1 MTNPDQSAQNDF
13 VGQILLAMPAMS
25 DPRFERAVIYMCAHN
40 ADGAMGI
47 VINKTLDSID
57 FRELLGELV
66 ITVGPGF
73 RDVPVH
79 FGGPV
84 ENQRG
89 FVLHS
94 KDYSHTETLL
104 VDDSIGLTAT
114 IKVLRDMASGDG
126 PARSILALGYAGW
139 GPGQLESEIH
149 QNAWLTVPAS
159 DELLFD
165 SANDEKWER
174 AFNSI
179 GVDLSVLSGSS
190 GRA

>member
-1 MTNPDQSAQNDF
+1 MTTADNTEESSF
-13 VGQILLAMPAMS
+13 VGQVLLAMPAMT
-25 DPRFERAVIYMCAHN
+25 DPRFERSVIYVCAHN
-40 ADGAMGI
+40 AEGAMGI

-57 FRELLGELV
+57 FHELLDELD
-66 ITVGPGF
+66 IPT
-73 RDVPVH
+73 DEKSQDIAVH

-94 KDYSHTETLL
+94 SDYQHSETLF
-104 VDDSIGLTAT
+104 VDEKVGLTAT
-114 IKVLRDMASGDG
+114 VKVLRDLASGDG
-126 PARSILALGYAGW
+126 PAQSILALGYAGW
-139 GPGQLESEIH
+139 GPGQLESEF
-149 QNAWLTVPAS
+149 QENAWLSVPAS
-159 DELLFD
+159 DALLFEI
-165 SANDEKWER
+165 ANDNKWER

>member
-1 MTNPDQSAQNDF
+1 MTTADNTEESSF
-13 VGQILLAMPAMS
+13 VGQVLLAMPAMS
-25 DPRFERAVIYMCAHN
+25 DPRFERSVIYVCAHN
-40 ADGAMGI
+40 AEGAMGI

-57 FRELLGELV
+57 FHELLDELD
-66 ITVGPGF
+66 IPT
-73 RDVPVH
+73 DEKSQDIAIH

-94 KDYSHTETLL
+94 SDYQHSETLF
-104 VDDSIGLTAT
+104 VDEKVGLTAT
-114 IKVLRDMASGDG
+114 VKVLRDLASGDG
-126 PARSILALGYAGW
+126 PAQSILALGYAGW
-139 GPGQLESEIH
+139 GPGQLESEF
-149 QNAWLTVPAS
+149 QENAWLSVPAS
-159 DELLFD
+159 DALLFEI
-165 SANDEKWER
+165 ANDDKWER

>member
-13 VGQILLAMPAMS
+13 VGQILLAMPAMT

>member
-1 MTNPDQSAQNDF
+1 MTTADNTEESSF
-13 VGQILLAMPAMS
+13 VGQVLLAMPAMS
-25 DPRFERAVIYMCAHN
+25 DPRFERSVIYVCAHN
-40 ADGAMGI
+40 AEGAMGI

-57 FRELLGELV
+57 FHELLDELD
-66 ITVGPGF
+66 IPT
-73 RDVPVH
+73 DEKSQDIAVH

-94 KDYSHTETLL
+94 SDYQHSETLF
-104 VDDSIGLTAT
+104 VDEKVGLTAT
-114 IKVLRDMASGDG
+114 VKVLRDLASGDG
-126 PARSILALGYAGW
+126 PAQSILALGYAGW
-139 GPGQLESEIH
+139 GPGQLKSEF
-149 QNAWLTVPAS
+149 QENAWLSVPAS
-159 DELLFD
+159 DALLFEI
-165 SANDEKWER
+165 ANDDKWER

>member
-1 MTNPDQSAQNDF
+1 MTTADNTEESSF
-13 VGQILLAMPAMS
+13 VGQVLLAMPAMS
-25 DPRFERAVIYMCAHN
+25 DPRFERSVIYVCAHN
-40 ADGAMGI
+40 AEGARGI

-57 FRELLGELV
+57 FHELLDELD
-66 ITVGPGF
+66 IPT
-73 RDVPVH
+73 DEKSQDIAVH

-94 KDYSHTETLL
+94 SDYQHSETLF
-104 VDDSIGLTAT
+104 VDEKVGLTAT
-114 IKVLRDMASGDG
+114 VKVLRDLASGDG
-126 PARSILALGYAGW
+126 PTQSILALGYAGW
-139 GPGQLESEIH
+139 GPGQLESEF
-149 QNAWLTVPAS
+149 QENAWLSVPAS
-159 DELLFD
+159 DALLFEI
-165 SANDEKWER
+165 ANDDKWER

>member
-1 MTNPDQSAQNDF
+1 MTTADNTEESSF
-13 VGQILLAMPAMS
+13 VGQVLLAMPAMS
-25 DPRFERAVIYMCAHN
+25 DPRFERSVIYVCAHN
-40 ADGAMGI
+40 AEGAMGI

-57 FRELLGELV
+57 FHELLDELD
-66 ITVGPGF
+66 IPT
-73 RDVPVH
+73 DEKSQDIAVH

-94 KDYSHTETLL
+94 SDYQHSETLF
-104 VDDSIGLTAT
+104 VDEKVGLTAT
-114 IKVLRDMASGDG
+114 VKVLRDLASGDG
-126 PARSILALGYAGW
+126 PAQSILALGYAGW
-139 GPGQLESEIH
+139 GPGQLESEF
-149 QNAWLTVPAS
+149 QENAWLSVPAS
-159 DELLFD
+159 DALLFEI
-165 SANDEKWER
+165 ANDNKWER

>member
-1 MTNPDQSAQNDF
+1 MTTADNTEESSF
-13 VGQILLAMPAMS
+13 VGQVLLAMPAMT
-25 DPRFERAVIYMCAHN
+25 DPRFERSVIYVCAHN
-40 ADGAMGI
+40 AEGAMGI

-57 FRELLGELV
+57 FHELLDELD
-66 ITVGPGF
+66 IPT
-73 RDVPVH
+73 DEKSQDIAIH

-94 KDYSHTETLL
+94 SDYQHSETLF
-104 VDDSIGLTAT
+104 VDEKVGLTAT
-114 IKVLRDMASGDG
+114 VKVLRDLASGDG
-126 PARSILALGYAGW
+126 PAQSILALGYAGW
-139 GPGQLESEIH
+139 GPGQLESEF
-149 QNAWLTVPAS
+149 QENAWLSVPAS
-159 DELLFD
+159 DALLFEI
-165 SANDEKWER
+165 ANDDKWER

>member
-1 MTNPDQSAQNDF
+1 MTTADNTEESSF
-13 VGQILLAMPAMS
+13 VGQVLLAMPAMT
-25 DPRFERAVIYMCAHN
+25 DPRFERSVIYVCAHN
-40 ADGAMGI
+40 AEGARGI

-57 FRELLGELV
+57 FHELLDELD
-66 ITVGPGF
+66 IPT
-73 RDVPVH
+73 DEKSQDIAVH

-94 KDYSHTETLL
+94 SDYQHSETLF
-104 VDDSIGLTAT
+104 VDEKVGLTAT
-114 IKVLRDMASGDG
+114 VKVLRDLASGDG
-126 PARSILALGYAGW
+126 PAQSILALGYAGW
-139 GPGQLESEIH
+139 GPGQLESEF
-149 QNAWLTVPAS
+149 QENAWLSVPAS
-159 DELLFD
+159 DALLFEI
-165 SANDEKWER
+165 ANDDKWER

>member
-1 MTNPDQSAQNDF
+1 MTTADNTEESSF
-13 VGQILLAMPAMS
+13 VGQVLLAMPAMS
-25 DPRFERAVIYMCAHN
+25 DPRFERSVIYVCAHN
-40 ADGAMGI
+40 AEGAMGI

-57 FRELLGELV
+57 FHELLDELD
-66 ITVGPGF
+66 IPT
-73 RDVPVH
+73 DEKSQDIAVH

-94 KDYSHTETLL
+94 SDYQHSETLF
-104 VDDSIGLTAT
+104 VDEKVGLTAT
-114 IKVLRDMASGDG
+114 VKVLRDLASGDG
-126 PARSILALGYAGW
+126 PAQSILALGYAGW
-139 GPGQLESEIH
+139 GPGQLESEF
-149 QNAWLTVPAS
+149 QENAWLSVPAS
-159 DELLFD
+159 DALLFEI
-165 SANDEKWER
+165 ANDDKWER

>member
-1 MTNPDQSAQNDF
+1 MTTADNTEESSF
-13 VGQILLAMPAMS
+13 VGQVLLAMPAMS
-25 DPRFERAVIYMCAHN
+25 DPRFERSVIYVCAHN
-40 ADGAMGI
+40 AEGAMGI

-57 FRELLGELV
+57 FHELLDELD
-66 ITVGPGF
+66 IPT
-73 RDVPVH
+73 DEKSQDIAVH

-94 KDYSHTETLL
+94 SDYQHSETLF
-104 VDDSIGLTAT
+104 VDEKVGLTAT
-114 IKVLRDMASGDG
+114 VKVLRDLASGDG
-126 PARSILALGYAGW
+126 PAQSILALGYAGW
-139 GPGQLESEIH
+139 GPGQLESEF
-149 QNAWLTVPAS
+149 QEDSWLSVPAS
-159 DELLFD
+159 DALLFEI
-165 SANDEKWER
+165 ANDDKWER